1 MWSRRRPHV
10 RVKEMGLFSKK
21 KQRNS
26 GATVAGMVA
35 RYLQVKT
42 INPSQLAALT
52 EMARSLADKK
62 ELERLNEAI
71 RSEEVEYSFSF
82 DRRF

>member
-1 MWSRRRPHV
+1 
-10 RVKEMGLFSKK
+10 MGLFSKK
-21 KQRNS
+21 KQHNS
-26 GATVAGMVA
+26 DVTVAGMVA
-35 RYLQVKT
+35 HYLQVKT

-52 EMARSLADKK
+52 GMARSSADKK

-71 RSEEVEYSFSF
+71 KSEEVEYSFSF